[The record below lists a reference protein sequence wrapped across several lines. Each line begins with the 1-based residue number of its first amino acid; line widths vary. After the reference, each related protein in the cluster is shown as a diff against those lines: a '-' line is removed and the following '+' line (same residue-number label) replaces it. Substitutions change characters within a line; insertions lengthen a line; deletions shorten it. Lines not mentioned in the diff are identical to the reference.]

1 VTDPKQIETVDQSR
15 VDLIDIS
22 DTGAAIGAARHMAA
36 DVGFGETEQYL
47 IATAVSEL
55 ATNVIRY
62 AGRGEL
68 TVKFIRRDG
77 RNGFEVVALDAGPG
91 IEDIEKAMQ
100 EHFSTG
106 NSLGLGLPGVKRIMD
121 EFHIESRPGRGTRCV
136 ARKWRDTD
144 A

>member
-1 VTDPKQIETVDQSR
+1 MRSRQNEIVDESR
-15 VDLIDIS
+15 VELVDIS

-36 DVGFGETEQYL
+36 AIGFEETDQYL

-55 ATNVIRY
+55 ATNMIKY

-68 TVKFIRRDG
+68 TVRFIRNEEHD
-77 RNGFEVVALDAGPG
+77 GFEVMAIDSGPG
-91 IEDIEKAMQ
+91 IKDVEKAMQ

-106 NSLGLGLPGVKRIMD
+106 DSLGLGLPGVKRIMD
-121 EFHIESRPGRGTRCV
+121 ELYIESRSGSGTQCV
-136 ARKWRDTD
+136 ARKWRDCN